1 VNKIKS
7 ESVSLSSSLPS
18 ILQASEVV
26 VDEGAV
32 EEEGKEGKKSKKD
45 NKQKKDNKSKL
56 PQESFKG
63 KGNTGGKSAIQ
74 LAREK
79 FAAAKAD
86 KMTGSNSKPAFK
98 AGKGRGTGVNAI

>member
-7 ESVSLSSSLPS
+7 ESASLPPS
-18 ILQASEVV
+18 QPAILQPSEVTV
-26 VDEGAV
+26 NEGAV
-32 EEEGKEGKKSKKD
+32 KEEGKEGKKSKKD

-86 KMTGSNSKPAFK
+86 KMTGSNSKPTFK
-98 AGKGRGTGVNAI
+98 TGRGRGTGANAI